1 MAKKAATI
9 LAEAQQDL
17 LETNARLSDTGRRRD
32 QLLLAGDERGLDAI
46 EGELAGLQK
55 AAVRQAD
62 RIRLLE
68 EQARQEEAAAVVK
81 RRGDLVVD
89 SRRSSPRPIAKPTNC
104 RTSSPRLKRSSVA
117 SLNCGLMPG
126 PHGRSAT
133 RTPTPLRALPKAPL
147 CRAPP
152 SNGCFPGTCTES
164 ERGRFLAGDRVRSKR
179 KISPAPLSPR
189 NEVRGRPL
197 DITPFADALRA
208 ASKFAVDMMKGK
220 GKLDPLAA
228 LPPAGNG
235 QTSHTDETP
244 SPGPVRS
251 DQQERLAALLKKQAA
266 LAEEHDP
273 GRRGRLSGKS
283 SRKSPRFHRSN
294 KSWLIPPPRLPQP
307 I

>member
-1 MAKKAATI
+1 
-9 LAEAQQDL
+9 
-17 LETNARLSDTGRRRD
+17 
-32 QLLLAGDERGLDAI
+32 
-46 EGELAGLQK
+46 
-55 AAVRQAD
+55 VRQAD

-81 RRGDLVVD
+81 RRGDLVVRFEKKLAEADREADELQNLLAQAEKKFRRIIELRTDARAAWPIGD
-89 SRRSSPRPIAKPTNC
+89 SHANAVAGTAEGAALSGAAVKRLLSWHLYRIGARPFLGG
-104 RTSSPRLKRSSVA
+104 R
-117 SLNCGLMPG
+117 PG
-126 PHGRSAT
+126 EI
-133 RTPTPLRALPKAPL
+133 KEED
-147 CRAPP
+147 
-152 SNGCFPGTCTES
+152 FPGAAVS
-164 ERGRFLAGDRVRSKR
+164 
-179 KISPAPLSPR
+179 R

-266 LAEEHDP
+266 LAENMTPAGEAAYQQVVAEIAA
-273 GRRGRLSGKS
+273 LS
-283 SRKSPRFHRSN
+283 
-294 KSWLIPPPRLPQP
+294 
-307 I
+307 

>member
-1 MAKKAATI
+1 MI
-9 LAEAQQDL
+9 
-17 LETNARLSDTGRRRD
+17 ETNAKLSDTGRRRD

-81 RRGDLVVD
+81 RRGDLVVRFEKKFAEV
-89 SRRSSPRPIAKPTNC
+89 RREADELQNLLAQAEKKFRRIIELRTDARAAWPIGDLHANAVAGTAEGAALSGAAVKRLLSWHLYRIGARPFLGG
-104 RTSSPRLKRSSVA
+104 R
-117 SLNCGLMPG
+117 PG
-126 PHGRSAT
+126 EIVEE
-133 RTPTPLRALPKAPL
+133 
-147 CRAPP
+147 
-152 SNGCFPGTCTES
+152 NFPGAVC
-164 ERGRFLAGDRVRSKR
+164 
-179 KISPAPLSPR
+179 PR

-220 GKLDPLAA
+220 LDPLAA

-235 QTSHTDETP
+235 QTAHTDETP

-251 DQQERLAALLKKQAA
+251 DQQERLAAF
-266 LAEEHDP
+266 AE
-273 GRRGRLSGKS
+273 GTSQIG
-283 SRKSPRFHRSN
+283 
-294 KSWLIPPPRLPQP
+294 
-307 I
+307 